1 LGTSQRNIGG
11 RNEERRGNPRFPFV
25 ANAEVS
31 ETSAGTRIKVRVTE
45 ISIYGCYLD
54 MLNPFAVGTEVFVK
68 IFTAADIFETSAIV
82 VYSHPNL
89 GVGLA
94 FRDVSPHSLST
105 LQKWLAEAA
114 AEDGHADRN

>member
-1 LGTSQRNIGG
+1 MGTSQRNIGG
-11 RNEERRGNPRFPFV
+11 RNEERRRNPRFPFV

-31 ETSAGTRIKVRVTE
+31 ETAAGTRIKVRVTE
-45 ISIYGCYLD
+45 ISMYGCYLD

-94 FRDVSPHSLST
+94 FRDVSQHSLPT

-114 AEDGHADRN
+114 GTQP

>member
-1 LGTSQRNIGG
+1 MGTPPRNI
-11 RNEERRGNPRFPFV
+11 RKSNEERRKNGRFAFV

-31 ETSAGTRIKVRVTE
+31 ETAEGTRIKVRVTE

-54 MLNPFAVGTEVFVK
+54 MLNPFPVGTEVFVK
-68 IFTAADIFETSAIV
+68 IFTAADIFEAPAIV

-94 FRDVSPHSLST
+94 FRDAGPHSLPT

-114 AEDGHADRN
+114 ATQP

>member
-1 LGTSQRNIGG
+1 MRTSQRNTGESIG
-11 RNEERRGNPRFPFV
+11 ERRRNTRFPFV

-31 ETSAGTRIKVRVTE
+31 ETAAGTRIKARVTE
-45 ISIYGCYLD
+45 ISSYGCYLD
-54 MLNPFAVGTEVFVK
+54 MLNPFLVGIEVFVK

-94 FRDVSPHSLST
+94 FRDVSPHSLPT
-105 LQKWLAEAA
+105 LQKWLLEAQNA
-114 AEDGHADRN
+114 QL